1 MSLHRMELHVHS
13 VLSPCA
19 SLEMIPPLIIE
30 KALEAKI
37 DIIALTDHNTASNV
51 PAVLQ
56 AAVGTGLTIL
66 PGMEL
71 ETSEEIHVLCLFDT
85 LAQLQAFESVV
96 DRHLPA
102 YKNNEEFF
110 GCQLVVDK
118 DGNFLR
124 KEERLLHTA
133 STLSIFAAQKEV
145 LKLGGLFIPA
155 HVEREENGMLPR
167 LGGVPPELN
176 LSIVE
181 ISCYESTPSVRE
193 SWPELKSI
201 HIIKNGDAHDL
212 DGMVGST
219 TLDIGEITTAN
230 IEKAILEQTSIG

>member
-1 MSLHRMELHVHS
+1 MTKHRMELHVHS

-37 DIIALTDHNTASNV
+37 DVIALTDHNSTSNV
-51 PAVLQ
+51 PAVLE
-56 AAVGTGLTIL
+56 AAAGTGIKVL

-71 ETSEEIHVLCLFDT
+71 ETAEEIHVLCLFDT
-85 LAQLQAFESVV
+85 LTQLQAFQKIV
-96 DRHLPA
+96 DNHLPD
-102 YKNNEEFF
+102 YKNNEDFF
-110 GCQLVVDK
+110 GSQLIVDK

-133 STLSIFAAQKEV
+133 SDLSIFDAQKEV
-145 LKLGGLFIPA
+145 QLLGGLFIPA

-167 LGGVPPELN
+167 LGGVPPELH
-176 LSIVE
+176 LAIVE
-181 ISCYESTPSVRE
+181 ISSYESTPEVRKL
-193 SWPELKSI
+193 WPDLKEV

-219 TLDIGEITTAN
+219 ILNIDDISIAS
-230 IEKAILEQTSIG
+230 IVQAILEQT

>member
-1 MSLHRMELHVHS
+1 MTVHRMELHVHS

-37 DIIALTDHNTASNV
+37 DIIALTDHNSASNV
-51 PAVLQ
+51 PAVLE
-56 AAVGTGLTIL
+56 AAAGTGVKVI

-71 ETSEEIHVLCLFDT
+71 ETAEEIHVLCLFDT
-85 LAQLQAFESVV
+85 LAQLQVFEKMVNL
-96 DRHLPA
+96 HLPN
-102 YKNNEEFF
+102 YKNNEDFF
-110 GCQLVVDK
+110 GSQLIVDK

-133 STLSIFAAQKEV
+133 SDLSIFEAQKEV
-145 LKLGGLFIPA
+145 QKLGGLFIPA

-167 LGGVPPELN
+167 LGGVPPELH
-176 LSIVE
+176 LAIVE
-181 ISCYESTPSVRE
+181 ISSYESSTEVRKL
-193 SWPELKSI
+193 WPDLKKM

-212 DGMVGST
+212 DGMIGST
-219 TLDIGEITTAN
+219 RLN
-230 IEKAILEQTSIG
+230 IDSVNIASIEQAILEQT

>member
-1 MSLHRMELHVHS
+1 MSLHRIELHMHS

-30 KALEAKI
+30 KALEEKI
-37 DIIALTDHNTASNV
+37 DIIALTDHNTAANV
-51 PAVLQ
+51 PAMLD
-56 AAVGTGLTIL
+56 AAVGTGITVF

-85 LAQLQAFESVV
+85 LAQLQTFEKIVNS
-96 DRHLPA
+96 HLPD
-102 YKNNEEFF
+102 YKNNDEFF
-110 GCQLVVDK
+110 GYQLVVDK
-118 DGNFLR
+118 DGNFVR

-133 STLSIFAAQKEV
+133 STLSIFEAQEQVKR
-145 LKLGGLFIPA
+145 LGGLFIPA

-167 LGGVPPELN
+167 LGGVPPELH

-181 ISCYESTPSVRE
+181 ISSYESTPEVRKL
-193 SWPELKSI
+193 WPDLKDI

-219 TLDIGEITTAN
+219 TLEFDEITLAN
-230 IEKAILEQTSIG
+230 IEKAILEQT

>member
-1 MSLHRMELHVHS
+1 MSIHRMELHVHS

-37 DIIALTDHNTASNV
+37 DIIALTDHNSASNV
-51 PAVLQ
+51 PAVLE
-56 AAVGTGLTIL
+56 AAVGTGIKVL

-71 ETSEEIHVLCLFDT
+71 ETAEEIHVLCLFDT
-85 LAQLQAFESVV
+85 LSQLQEFEKVV
-96 DRHLPA
+96 ASHLPA
-102 YKNNEEFF
+102 YKNNEDFF

-133 STLSIFAAQKEV
+133 STLSIFEAQEQV
-145 LKLGGLFIPA
+145 QRLGGLFIPA

-181 ISCYESTPSVRE
+181 ISSYESTPEVRKL
-193 SWPELKSI
+193 WPDLKDI

-219 TLDIGEITTAN
+219 TLDIGNITIAN
-230 IEKAILEQTSIG
+230 IEKAILEQT

>member
-1 MSLHRMELHVHS
+1 MSIHRMELHVHS

-51 PAVLQ
+51 LAVME
-56 AAVGTGLTIL
+56 AAAGTGIKVL

-71 ETSEEIHVLCLFDT
+71 ETAEEIHVLCLFDT
-85 LAQLQAFESVV
+85 LAQLQAFEKVV
-96 DRHLPA
+96 NIHLPD
-102 YKNNEEFF
+102 YKNNEDFF

-118 DGNFLR
+118 EGNFLR

-133 STLSIFAAQKEV
+133 TTLTIFDAQKEV
-145 LKLGGLFIPA
+145 QKLGGLFIPA

-167 LGGVPPELN
+167 LGGVPPELH
-176 LSIVE
+176 LCIVE
-181 ISCYESTPSVRE
+181 ISSYESTPEVRQL
-193 SWPELKSI
+193 WPELKDI
-201 HIIKNGDAHDL
+201 HVIKNGDAHDL

-219 TLDIGEITTAN
+219 TLDIDEVTIAN
-230 IEKAILEQTSIG
+230 IEKAILEQT